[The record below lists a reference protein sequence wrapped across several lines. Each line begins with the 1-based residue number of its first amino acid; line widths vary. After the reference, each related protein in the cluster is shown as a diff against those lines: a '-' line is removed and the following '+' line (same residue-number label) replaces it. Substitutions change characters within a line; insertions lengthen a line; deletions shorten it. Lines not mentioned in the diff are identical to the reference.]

1 MKQQKDLE
9 DLYMINKRIKLFG
22 SDKLNKESNY
32 WKPYFEKS
40 YFLLFKKRF
49 IENFFKAN
57 IISNMLYY

>member
-1 MKQQKDLE
+1 MVLE
-9 DLYMINKRIKLFG
+9 DLYMFNKRIKLFG

-49 IENFFKAN
+49 IENFF
-57 IISNMLYY
+57 